1 MTLTS
6 QSISRPRGRSPIM
19 ASRLLWGLVGL
30 GALYYLVTSLVV
42 AVNGFVWLPS
52 LPGTY
57 YALERAM
64 YWPVQA
70 YFAVVYALLGRV
82 DMPYAAYAA
91 LTRAPLVLAFGFILG
106 LAARRLARKSH

>member
-1 MTLTS
+1 
-6 QSISRPRGRSPIM
+6 M

-42 AVNGFVWLPS
+42 VINGFVWLPS
-52 LPGTY
+52 FPSAY

-64 YWPVQA
+64 YWPTQV
-70 YFAVVYALLGRV
+70 YFAAVYAILGRA

-106 LAARRLARKSH
+106 LAIRRLARRSH